1 MGIKYLNSFLR
12 ENCSN
17 SIKCMPV
24 MELSGKKIAVDISI
38 YLYKYEGDGTL
49 IENMYLM
56 MAIFRYYN
64 IVPIFIFDGKPPT
77 EKKELLQKRKDDKV
91 TAEKEYDL
99 LKYKLESN
107 TNIDDVDK
115 QEIILNMDSLK
126 KKIVYLT
133 KDKINM
139 VKELIRAFGL
149 TYYDAPGEADELCA
163 MLVFKKKVWA
173 CMSEDMDMFVYG
185 CQRVLR
191 YFSLLNHTI
200 VLYDTK
206 GIMTDLGITQIDFRE
221 ICVLSGTDYNI
232 HLDINE
238 KINDNTLSKTLILFR
253 KYHKTIESGIG
264 FYKWL
269 QKEGKYNN
277 NDYELLTNIYNMFD
291 LSNHYRDL
299 KVFDKIKII
308 NGKIM
313 SEQMQPIL
321 IEDGFLFPPIK

>member
-126 KKIVYLT
+126 KK
-133 KDKINM
+133 
-139 VKELIRAFGL
+139 
-149 TYYDAPGEADELCA
+149 
-163 MLVFKKKVWA
+163 
-173 CMSEDMDMFVYG
+173 FVY
-185 CQRVLR
+185 
-191 YFSLLNHTI
+191 F
-200 VLYDTK
+200 K
-206 GIMTDLGITQIDFRE
+206 
-221 ICVLSGTDYNI
+221 
-232 HLDINE
+232 
-238 KINDNTLSKTLILFR
+238 
-253 KYHKTIESGIG
+253 
-264 FYKWL
+264 
-269 QKEGKYNN
+269 
-277 NDYELLTNIYNMFD
+277 
-291 LSNHYRDL
+291 
-299 KVFDKIKII
+299 
-308 NGKIM
+308 
-313 SEQMQPIL
+313 
-321 IEDGFLFPPIK
+321 